1 MGKYV
6 ISGVIIFIA
15 LLVLNWFKIINI
27 PLLDIPDFTETKQEI
42 VTNTQD
48 SLKQVDQEILPAF
61 GSDKLRSF

>member
-42 VTNTQD
+42 VTNTKD
-48 SLKQVDQEILPAF
+48 SLK
-61 GSDKLRSF
+61 

>member
-42 VTNTQD
+42 ATKTQD
-48 SLKQVDQEILPAF
+48 SLK
-61 GSDKLRSF
+61 

>member
-42 VTNTQD
+42 TTKTQD
-48 SLKQVDQEILPAF
+48 SLK
-61 GSDKLRSF
+61 

>member
-6 ISGVIIFIA
+6 ISGVIILIA

-42 VTNTQD
+42 VIKTQD
-48 SLKQVDQEILPAF
+48 SLK
-61 GSDKLRSF
+61 